1 MTKKLNSSQKNHC
14 SFFNDKMKKNYK
26 FNYKVNPKKWHDTM
40 EIVFNEKGATFTPTK
55 STKVH
60 KKWHGK
66 INFTFN
72 EKNETLKP
80 TKFTKFNIK

>member
-1 MTKKLNSSQKNHC
+1 
-14 SFFNDKMKKNYK
+14 MKKNYK

-66 INFTFN
+66 IKFTFN